1 MDKSDLQAMLRF
13 ASQNN
18 AMHKPFLLVLKWYNQ
33 FNSYNKYNMEYHLYQ
48 IHY

>member
-1 MDKSDLQAMLRF
+1 MDKSDLQTMLRF

-33 FNSYNKYNMEYHLYQ
+33 LYTYNKYSISILQ
-48 IHY
+48 